1 MDENPRRRGKAG
13 CATIDTT
20 SSRQAQSQKG
30 AWLSV
35 ATYCLLTAA
44 KLTAGWLSG
53 SQAIIADAVNNATDV
68 LGSAALLLGVKI
80 AQRPADEEHRYG
92 HERAEGV
99 ASLVVATIM
108 GLASLEVAR
117 GALRALIAPERSA
130 PAAWSLWTALAS
142 AGVLLALYAYNLRLA
157 RRTGSKALEAAAYDH
172 LSDVFISLGAA
183 AGIVGGQLGWTWT
196 DPLAG
201 LLVACL
207 IARTAWSV
215 GSEAAHMLMD
225 GFTDRERIA
234 ALEKVVLGV
243 QGVTGVQNLRA
254 RLLGSRVHVEVT
266 VLVPSQMSIVEAH
279 AVADRVEEA
288 LIRLD
293 DVREVNVHVE
303 PDLLAQ
309 AK

>member
-1 MDENPRRRGKAG
+1 
-13 CATIDTT
+13 
-20 SSRQAQSQKG
+20 
-30 AWLSV
+30 
-35 ATYCLLTAA
+35 
-44 KLTAGWLSG
+44 
-53 SQAIIADAVNNATDV
+53 
-68 LGSAALLLGVKI
+68 
-80 AQRPADEEHRYG
+80 
-92 HERAEGV
+92 
-99 ASLVVATIM
+99 
-108 GLASLEVAR
+108 
-117 GALRALIAPERSA
+117 
-130 PAAWSLWTALAS
+130 
-142 AGVLLALYAYNLRLA
+142 
-157 RRTGSKALEAAAYDH
+157 
-172 LSDVFISLGAA
+172 
-183 AGIVGGQLGWTWT
+183 
-196 DPLAG
+196 
-201 LLVACL
+201 
-207 IARTAWSV
+207 
-215 GSEAAHMLMD
+215 MLMD